1 MLNELFLFS
10 KGMFIYQENKFDF
23 YVRAHT
29 LTHFGKSKCIFHI
42 FRKYLGNFNYCFLFL
57 LNLSVI

>member
-23 YVRAHT
+23 YVRAQTHT
-29 LTHFGKSKCIFHI
+29 LW
-42 FRKYLGNFNYCFLFL
+42 
-57 LNLSVI
+57 